1 MDSGL
6 SFGPMSQD
14 ATVLERSRSVSRVG
28 RILEILIAAKTI
40 VAALA
45 LYWMVRELIALV
57 HVRGTGNTE
66 APEIRAVIAAGRFV
80 FVVNTPLLFATIFVW
95 LVWQFFVH
103 DLVARAAGPPL
114 GFGRWAS
121 VGWWFVPFANLL
133 MPYRVM
139 QELWNK
145 TDGLTSG
152 SEDRRLLR
160 WWVPWDAQVV
170 LLYVMLFLGSSEPSI
185 DRSIV
190 LHVVAIASEL
200 LFIVCTLPAITVVQA
215 LTKGVTT
222 AMPVP
227 AAEVSAPPIPI
238 PVRVDLD
245 GQSFL

>member
-1 MDSGL
+1 M
-6 SFGPMSQD
+6 
-14 ATVLERSRSVSRVG
+14 LERSRSVSRVG

-95 LVWQFFVH
+95 LIWQFFVH
-103 DLVARAAGPPL
+103 DLIARTNGSAL
-114 GFGRWAS
+114 RFGRWAS

-152 SEDRRLLR
+152 SDDRRLLR

-200 LFIVCTLPAITVVQA
+200 LFIVCTLPAITVVHAMTQ
-215 LTKGVTT
+215 GVTT
-222 AMPVP
+222 AIPVP
-227 AAEVSAPPIPI
+227 ATEVTVPPIPI
-238 PVRVDLD
+238 PVRVDTEGESL
-245 GQSFL
+245 L

>member
-1 MDSGL
+1 
-6 SFGPMSQD
+6 MSDD
-14 ATVLERSRSVSRVG
+14 ATLVERSRSVSRVG
-28 RILEILIAAKTI
+28 RILQILIAAKTI

-57 HVRGTGNTE
+57 HVRGTGNTQ

-80 FVVNTPLLFATIFVW
+80 FIVNTPLLFATIFVW
-95 LVWQFFVH
+95 LIWEFFIH
-103 DLVARAAGPPL
+103 DLIARTAGSPL
-114 GFGRWAS
+114 RFGRWAS

-190 LHVVAIASEL
+190 LHAVAIASEL
-200 LFIVCTLPAITVVQA
+200 LFIVCTLPAITVVHA
-215 LTKGVTT
+215 LTQNVTM
-222 AMPVP
+222 AIPVP
-227 AAEVSAPPIPI
+227 ATEVSVPPIPI

-245 GQSFL
+245 GDSFL